1 MATAVARR
9 TKQTAQPSEVTRDLV
24 GQWEARRPALK
35 ALNDA
40 TLDKPRGYAIPK
52 AEAVTLAGD
61 EKAFQKIVVYWKRCI
76 LWLRG
81 ITIEYDAATK
91 SYRFIEVERHLT
103 IRQSRIMRAAERKH
117 REESLRLG
125 LVRDMDMESDHQR
138 RLRVLLMGQHSDVA
152 GKIESQREFARLALI
167 QPETLPQIN
176 GNGK

>member
-1 MATAVARR
+1 
-9 TKQTAQPSEVTRDLV
+9 
-24 GQWEARRPALK
+24 
-35 ALNDA
+35 
-40 TLDKPRGYAIPK
+40 
-52 AEAVTLAGD
+52 
-61 EKAFQKIVVYWKRCI
+61 
-76 LWLRG
+76 
-81 ITIEYDAATK
+81 
-91 SYRFIEVERHLT
+91 
-103 IRQSRIMRAAERKH
+103 MRAAERKH